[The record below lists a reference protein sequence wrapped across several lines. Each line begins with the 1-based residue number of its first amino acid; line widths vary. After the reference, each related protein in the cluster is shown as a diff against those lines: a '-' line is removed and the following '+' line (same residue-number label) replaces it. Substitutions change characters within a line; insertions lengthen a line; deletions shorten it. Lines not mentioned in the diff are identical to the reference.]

1 MELFLL
7 LLALFWAVVPGLIA
21 GWMLHERGRRFWRGL
36 LVGAVCGP
44 FGILATLAFIYFSD
58 RRAARTRKHGRGRA
72 FRVFYDVPVVGRLH
86 VSTVWALAGLATF
99 LCVWMVGGIAYEV
112 YRIEKGDTLS
122 ARESSASLQ
131 ADSKPRAGQTAQ
143 AGSPVLG
150 ASDPK
155 QTANA
160 QSNSSAQLR
169 TSLMGN
175 VAAQPSQPVDTR
187 ANNSLT
193 QPGQPST
200 PGAPESSAVSTRTDA
215 GATASSS
222 ASGASN
228 TPTPAPTAKPSAQG
242 RESAVA
248 EVTQSLAARGHRV
261 HASVSG
267 DAQTSTLSLS
277 GATLTR
283 EAGNQLLGNGRLR
296 QALKSV
302 GVRIVVM
309 VNGQESW
316 TYML

>member
-7 LLALFWAVVPGLIA
+7 LLVLFWAAVPGLIA
-21 GWMLHERGRRFWRGL
+21 GWMLHERGRSFWRGL
-36 LVGAVCGP
+36 LVGAICGP
-44 FGILATLAFIYFSD
+44 LGILATLAFIYFSD
-58 RRAARTRKHGRGRA
+58 RKAALKHRHGRGRA

-99 LCVWMVGGIAYEV
+99 LCAWMVGGIAYEV
-112 YRIEKGDTLS
+112 YLTDRGDALS
-122 ARESSASLQ
+122 ARRASAGLQ
-131 ADSKPRAGQTAQ
+131 SDSKPRAGQTAQ
-143 AGSPVLG
+143 ASLPAPE

-155 QTANA
+155 QTASA
-160 QSNSSAQLR
+160 QNNSPAQLR
-169 TSLMGN
+169 TSLVGN
-175 VAAQPSQPVDTR
+175 VAGQPSQPVGGR
-187 ANNSLT
+187 ANNSLS
-193 QPGQPST
+193 QSGQPATTGVADAST
-200 PGAPESSAVSTRTDA
+200 ASTRAD
-215 GATASSS
+215 
-222 ASGASN
+222 SGASASPSAPG
-228 TPTPAPTAKPSAQG
+228 TDGAPTPAPSAKPSAQG
-242 RESAVA
+242 RESAVS
-248 EVTQSLAARGHRV
+248 EVTQALASRGHRV

-296 QALKSV
+296 QALKSA

>member
-1 MELFLL
+1 MLLFLL
-7 LLALFWAVVPGLIA
+7 LLVLFWAVVPGLIA

-36 LVGAVCGP
+36 LVGAICGP
-44 FGILATLAFIYFSD
+44 LGILATLAFIYFSD
-58 RRAARTRKHGRGRA
+58 RKSARKHKHGRGRA
-72 FRVFYDVPVVGRLH
+72 FRVFYEVPVVGRLH

-99 LCVWMVGGIAYEV
+99 LCAWMVGGIAYEV
-112 YRIEKGDTLS
+112 YRIDGGDALNTREAS
-122 ARESSASLQ
+122 AGLQ
-131 ADSKPRAGQTAQ
+131 TDSKTRAGQALP

-160 QSNSSAQLR
+160 QSNSSTQLR
-169 TSLMGN
+169 TSLVGN
-175 VAAQPSQPVDTR
+175 VAAQPSQPVDAR

-193 QPGQPST
+193 QPGQPAT
-200 PGAPESSAVSTRTDA
+200 PGAPAASTASTLPDA
-215 GATASSS
+215 NAPASSS
-222 ASGASN
+222 ASGMSN

-248 EVTQSLAARGHRV
+248 EVTQALASRGHRV

-296 QALKSV
+296 QALKGA

>member
-21 GWMLHERGRRFWRGL
+21 GWMLHERGRSFWRGL

-44 FGILATLAFIYFSD
+44 LGILATLAFIYFSD
-58 RRAARTRKHGRGRA
+58 RRAARTHKHGRGRA

-99 LCVWMVGGIAYEV
+99 LCAWMVGGIAYEV
-112 YRIEKGDTLS
+112 YRIEKGDTLN
-122 ARESSASLQ
+122 AREASAGLQ
-131 ADSKPRAGQTAQ
+131 ADSKTRAGQTAQ

-175 VAAQPSQPVDTR
+175 VAAQPSQPADAR

-193 QPGQPST
+193 QPGQPAT
-200 PGAPESSAVSTRTDA
+200 PDAPGSSGASTRPDA
-215 GATASSS
+215 GAIASSS
-222 ASGASN
+222 ASGAAN
-228 TPTPAPTAKPSAQG
+228 TPTPAPTVKPSAQS

-248 EVTQSLAARGHRV
+248 EATQSLAARGHRV

-267 DAQTSTLSLS
+267 DSQTSTLSLS

-296 QALKSV
+296 QALKSA

>member
-7 LLALFWAVVPGLIA
+7 LLVLFWAVVPGLIT
-21 GWMLHERGRRFWRGL
+21 GWMLHERGRSFWRGL
-36 LVGAVCGP
+36 LVGTICGP

-58 RRAARTRKHGRGRA
+58 RKAARKQKHGRGRA

-99 LCVWMVGGIAYEV
+99 LCAWMVGGIGYEV
-112 YRIEKGDTLS
+112 YLTERGDALNARGAS
-122 ARESSASLQ
+122 AGLQ
-131 ADSKPRAGQTAQ
+131 SDSKPRAGQAAQ

-155 QTANA
+155 QPANA
-160 QSNSSAQLR
+160 QSNSPAQLR

-175 VAAQPSQPVDTR
+175 VAAQSSQPVEGR
-187 ANNSLT
+187 ANNSLA
-193 QPGQPST
+193 QPGQPAS
-200 PGAPESSAVSTRTDA
+200 PGAPDASSASTRTDA
-215 GATASSS
+215 GAPASSS
-222 ASGASN
+222 ASGAAN

-242 RESAVA
+242 RESAVT
-248 EVTQSLAARGHRV
+248 EVTQALASRGHRV

-296 QALKSV
+296 QALKSA

>member
-1 MELFLL
+1 MLLFLL
-7 LLALFWAVVPGLIA
+7 LLVLFWAVVPGLIA
-21 GWMLHERGRRFWRGL
+21 GWMLHERGRSFWRGL
-36 LVGAVCGP
+36 LVGAICGP
-44 FGILATLAFIYFSD
+44 LGILATLAFIYFSD
-58 RRAARTRKHGRGRA
+58 RKAARRHKHGRGRA
-72 FRVFYDVPVVGRLH
+72 FRVFYEVPVVGRLH

-99 LCVWMVGGIAYEV
+99 LCAWMIGGIAYEV
-112 YRIEKGDTLS
+112 YLTGGGDAFD
-122 ARESSASLQ
+122 AREASAGLQ
-131 ADSKPRAGQTAQ
+131 TDSKPRAGQTAQ

-150 ASDPK
+150 APDPK

-160 QSNSSAQLR
+160 QGNSSAQLR
-169 TSLMGN
+169 TSLVGN
-175 VAAQPSQPVDTR
+175 VAAQAPQPVAGR
-187 ANNSLT
+187 ANNSLN
-193 QPGQPST
+193 QPGQPATQGASDAST
-200 PGAPESSAVSTRTDA
+200 ALSRPDSGANAPT
-215 GATASSS
+215 S
-222 ASGASN
+222 ASGAAN

-248 EVTQSLAARGHRV
+248 DVTQTLASRGHRV

-283 EAGNQLLGNGRLR
+283 EAGNQLLGSGRLR
-296 QALKSV
+296 QALKSA

>member
-21 GWMLHERGRRFWRGL
+21 GWMLHERGRSFWRGL

-44 FGILATLAFIYFSD
+44 LGILATLAFIYFSD
-58 RRAARTRKHGRGRA
+58 RRAARTRKQGRGRA
-72 FRVFYDVPVVGRLH
+72 FRVFYEVPVVGRLH

-99 LCVWMVGGIAYEV
+99 LCAWMVGGIAYEV
-112 YRIEKGDTLS
+112 YRIERGDTLN
-122 ARESSASLQ
+122 AREASAGLQ
-131 ADSKPRAGQTAQ
+131 ADSKTRAGQTAQ

-175 VAAQPSQPVDTR
+175 VAAQPSQPADAR

-193 QPGQPST
+193 QPGQPT
-200 PGAPESSAVSTRTDA
+200 TTGAPGSSVASTRPDA
-215 GATASSS
+215 GAIASSS
-222 ASGASN
+222 ESGAAN

-267 DAQTSTLSLS
+267 DSQTSTLSLS

-283 EAGNQLLGNGRLR
+283 EAGNQILGNGRLR
-296 QALKSV
+296 QALKST